1 MNGLHLL
8 VLLLGFM
15 VYAGAG
21 VAALLAMKRDRQAAM
36 LMLIG
41 CVLLLVGQAVSVG
54 NGYFAAS
61 FGLELGLTTMF
72 GIFTTLVR
80 VGGWCLIV
88 LALFLGARRWSAPG
102 GPPQP
107 MPAQAWQ
114 AAPNPYGPPPPPG
127 RYPPSQGLQPPPRPP
142 QYGPP
147 PQPPYGQPRH

>member
-21 VAALLAMKRDRQAAM
+21 VAALIALKRDRRAAM

-41 CVLLLVGQAVSVG
+41 CVLLLVGQGVSVG
-54 NGYFAAS
+54 NGYFATS

-72 GIFTTLVR
+72 GIFSTLIR
-80 VGGWCLIV
+80 VGAWCLIV
-88 LALFLGARRWSAPG
+88 LALFLGALRRSAPDH
-102 GPPQP
+102 PSQP

-114 AAPNPYGPPPPPG
+114 AAPNPYGPPPP
-127 RYPPSQGLQPPPRPP
+127 Q
-142 QYGPP
+142 QYP
-147 PQPPYGQPRH
+147 PQPPY